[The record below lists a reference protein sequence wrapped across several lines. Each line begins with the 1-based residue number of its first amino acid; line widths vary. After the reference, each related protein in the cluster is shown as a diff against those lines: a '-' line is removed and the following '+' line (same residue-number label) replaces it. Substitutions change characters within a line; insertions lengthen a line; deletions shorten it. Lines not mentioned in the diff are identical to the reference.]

1 MNMVLMHYGMIG
13 IFMNILEPTQTRNY
27 DVQDDILEDFLRGMG
42 SRVIR
47 LKTGLWESMGSR
59 VFQPV
64 KINGPMELSESEIK
78 QLWDHGS
85 FFLRYPV
92 RTDSMGVPSFIHLL
106 DDKDYDLDK
115 VPSSQRRR
123 DIRRSF
129 KLCCVEQV
137 SIKDILKSGLDLIP
151 DTMLRQGRPW
161 EPWVTQWWK
170 KYFELASENPLFEA
184 WAAFEGNRLGAYRI
198 DLIYRGGCLAQ
209 VIFNRAESLRMKVM
223 DAMTFV
229 STKEVIKRPEIEFIL
244 LGIRGR
250 FADVPTLDRF
260 KESMGFKRL
269 EIKERVEA
277 SPKFRLM
284 FRSDSVC
291 WIIGSLLKYYKKS
304 YSTDALGWAIK
315 SLQDQR

>member
-1 MNMVLMHYGMIG
+1 MDKVIGGVL
-13 IFMNILEPTQTRNY
+13 NIQEPTQTRNY
-27 DVQDDILEDFLRGMG
+27 DLQDDILEDFLRGIG

-47 LKTGLWESMGSR
+47 LKTGLWESMGCK

-64 KINGPMELSESEIK
+64 KINGPMDLSESEIK
-78 QLWDHGS
+78 ELWKNGS

-92 RTDSMGVPSFIHLL
+92 PSDSIGVPSFIHLL
-106 DDKDYDLDK
+106 TDKDYDLDK

-137 SIKDILKSGLDLIP
+137 SIKDILKTGLDLIP

-229 STKEVIKRPEIEFIL
+229 ATREVIRRPEIEFIL

-260 KESMGFKRL
+260 KESIGFKKL
-269 EIKERVEA
+269 EIKERIEA
-277 SPKFRLM
+277 CPKFRLM
-284 FRSDSVC
+284 FQSDSVC
-291 WIIGSLLKYYKKS
+291 HAIPWLLKKFYTKS
-304 YSTDALGWAIK
+304 YSADALCWAIQ
-315 SLQDQR
+315 SLQDQRSTKC